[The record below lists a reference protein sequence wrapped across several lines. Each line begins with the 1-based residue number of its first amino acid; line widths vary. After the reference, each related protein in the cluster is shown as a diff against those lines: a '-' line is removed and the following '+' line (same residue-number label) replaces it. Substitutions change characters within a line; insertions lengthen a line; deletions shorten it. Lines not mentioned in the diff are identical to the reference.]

1 MFLIIIK
8 CLLKV
13 AWSDFG
19 PLYIL
24 LNIIFIFVISYL
36 YFSYKPIILKGS
48 SIIFAIAKLDSFFS
62 KIEIFEVNKYHLC
75 WVSQKK
81 PPNKTMRMRHLWKSF
96 DYVPLLLRLIKPE
109 GFASIS
115 HTCRRFVKNCIHGS
129 IFYLPTLY
137 CIFNLT

>member
-48 SIIFAIAKLDSFFS
+48 SIICNRKIRLFFS

-81 PPNKTMRMRHLWKSF
+81 KPTTKQCACVIYGNRLVASPYCLGWLSPKVLHQYHTHARDLWKIAYTGLSF
-96 DYVPLLLRLIKPE
+96 ICQHYIV
-109 GFASIS
+109 S
-115 HTCRRFVKNCIHGS
+115 
-129 IFYLPTLY
+129 
-137 CIFNLT
+137 LT

>member
-36 YFSYKPIILKGS
+36 YFSYKSIILKGS
-48 SIIFAIAKLDSFFS
+48 SIICNSKIRLFFS

-81 PPNKTMRMRHLWKSF
+81 NPNKTMRMRHLWKSF
-96 DYVPLLLRLIKPE
+96 DCVPLLLRLIKPE

-115 HTCRRFVKNCIHGS
+115 HTCKRFVKNCIHGS

>member
-48 SIIFAIAKLDSFFS
+48 
-62 KIEIFEVNKYHLC
+62 
-75 WVSQKK
+75 
-81 PPNKTMRMRHLWKSF
+81 
-96 DYVPLLLRLIKPE
+96 
-109 GFASIS
+109 
-115 HTCRRFVKNCIHGS
+115 
-129 IFYLPTLY
+129 
-137 CIFNLT
+137 

>member
-24 LNIIFIFVISYL
+24 LNIIFIFVISYF

-48 SIIFAIAKLDSFFS
+48 SIICNSKIRLFFFS

-81 PPNKTMRMRHLWKSF
+81 NPQQNNAHASFMEIVWLRPP
-96 DYVPLLLRLIKPE
+96 I
-109 GFASIS
+109 A
-115 HTCRRFVKNCIHGS
+115 
-129 IFYLPTLY
+129 
-137 CIFNLT
+137 